1 MDESKKPEIRYQ
13 PEYYIDDLANLL
25 GMFMEK
31 IKIIDEIE
39 FTLKQKAT
47 IGGMML
53 GFANVFQSIAKRL
66 REWGFVE

>member
-1 MDESKKPEIRYQ
+1 MDESKKPEVKYQ

-25 GMFMEK
+25 GLFMEK

-47 IGGMML
+47 ISGMML
-53 GFANVFQSIAKRL
+53 GFANVFQSITKKL

>member
-1 MDESKKPEIRYQ
+1 MDESKKPGIKYQ

-25 GMFMEK
+25 GLLMEK

-47 IGGMML
+47 ISGMML
-53 GFANVFQSIAKRL
+53 GVGHAFNSILKKL
-66 REWGFVE
+66 RVWGFME

>member
-1 MDESKKPEIRYQ
+1 MDESKKLGVRYQ

-25 GMFMEK
+25 GLFAEK

-47 IGGMML
+47 ISGTML
-53 GFANVFQSIAKRL
+53 GFANVFQSVIKKL
-66 REWGFVE
+66 REWGFME